1 MKAVFLKVSAP
12 LALAVSALAAA
23 GAIDYVADGKL
34 WWAHVQ
40 YLADDK
46 LEGRNVGTPG
56 FAAAVKYVEDDFQQ
70 LGLKPAGAKG
80 FEQPVPLQSVTLIP
94 EQSSLALV
102 RDGQETPL
110 TIGADATLSARAD
123 LAPELEAPLVF
134 VGRGFSIPD
143 YKYDD
148 LAGLDLHGKIAVYW
162 NGGQIAGVPG
172 PLMSHLSSGAER
184 WNTLKQA
191 GAIGAIT
198 LGGRGAA
205 GGAGAN
211 AARSG
216 AAAAGEGDAAGANP
230 PAGDTAA
237 APDAAA
243 GRGGRAGRGGGRG
256 APQPSVSLSD
266 PDLQDTAGMKVS
278 ATLTAAGAAKLL
290 EGSGHTYEELQQAF
304 RDNKPLP
311 RFELKGALRMKSA
324 LKRETLDSVNVA
336 AMYPGSDS
344 KLKNEYVIMSAHLDH
359 LGRGRAVN
367 GDDLYNGAMDN
378 ASGVASVLEV
388 ARLLKESKA
397 KLKRSVIFV
406 TVTGEEKGELG
417 SRYFAAKPTVPRDS
431 VVADINLDMFLP
443 LYPLKV
449 IEVQGLVESTLGEQV
464 TAAADGFG
472 VRVQVDQEPEQNRF
486 TRSDQYSFVRQ
497 GIPALAFK
505 FGYDKGSPDETIRRN
520 WVRDIYHKPADDTN
534 QKIDAEAAARF
545 DRVILALIERVAND
559 PARPKWKDDSFFKRF
574 AKSNP

>member
-1 MKAVFLKVSAP
+1 MQKPFFLLLSVVS
-12 LALAVSALAAA
+12 LAAA
-23 GAIDYVADGKL
+23 TAVDYAAEGKL
-34 WWAHVQ
+34 WWAHIQ
-40 YLADDK
+40 FLADDK

-56 FAAAVKYVEDDFQQ
+56 FAAAVKYVEDDFQKI
-70 LGLKPAGAKG
+70 GLKPAGVG
-80 FEQPVPLQSVTLIP
+80 GYEQPVPMQSVTLVP
-94 EQSSLALV
+94 EESSLAIE

-110 TIGADATLSARAD
+110 AMGADATLSARAD
-123 LAPELEAPLVF
+123 LAPTLDAPMVF
-134 VGRGFSIPD
+134 VGRGFSIPE

-148 LAGLDLHGKIAVYW
+148 LDGIDLHGKIAVYW

-172 PLMSHLSSGAER
+172 PLMSHMSSGAER
-184 WNTLKQA
+184 WNTLKKA

-198 LGGRGAA
+198 LGGRGGGGGNAAPAA
-205 GGAGAN
+205 GE
-211 AARSG
+211 
-216 AAAAGEGDAAGANP
+216 AAAGDAANAAGANP
-230 PAGDTAA
+230 PQTADA
-237 APDAAA
+237 AAA
-243 GRGGRAGRGGGRG
+243 GRGGRGGRGGGGRG
-256 APQPSVSLSD
+256 APPPAVSLAD
-266 PDLQDTAGMKVS
+266 PELQDTAGMKVS

-290 EGSGHTYEELQQAF
+290 EGTGHTYEELQKAI
-304 RDNKPLP
+304 RDNQPLP
-311 RFELKGALRMKSA
+311 KFDIKGTLRMKTTV
-324 LKRETLDSVNVA
+324 KREIIDSMNVA
-336 AMYPGSDS
+336 GMYPGTDA

-359 LGRGRAVN
+359 LGRGRAIN

-417 SRYFAAKPTVPRDS
+417 SRYFAAKPTVPRDA

-443 LYPLKV
+443 LFPLKV

-464 TAAADGFG
+464 TAAADGLG

-505 FGYDKGSPDETIRRN
+505 FGYDKGSADETTRRA
-520 WVRDIYHKPADDTN
+520 WVRDIYHKPNDDLKQT
-534 QKIDAEAAARF
+534 IDADAAAKF

-559 PARPKWKDDSFFKRF
+559 PERPKWKDDSFFKRF
-574 AKSNP
+574 AKVNP